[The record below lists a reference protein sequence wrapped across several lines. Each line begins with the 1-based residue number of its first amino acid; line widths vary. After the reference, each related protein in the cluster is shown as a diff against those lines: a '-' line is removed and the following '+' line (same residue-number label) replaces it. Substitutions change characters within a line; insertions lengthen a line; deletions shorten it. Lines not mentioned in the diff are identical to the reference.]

1 MTVPRIAPTGEMYL
15 ADFKDTQALAFKKT
29 RHFIGLTRTRG
40 LRLGGH
46 PLRMVD
52 GVWYITEDA
61 SVQVED
67 LQISHE
73 ALCLQLIR

>member
-1 MTVPRIAPTGEMYL
+1 MTVPRLGPEGEMYL
-15 ADFKDTQALAFKKT
+15 ADFKDTQALGLKKT
-29 RHFIGLTRTRG
+29 RHFIGLSKSRG

-52 GVWYITEDA
+52 GVWYITEDTSA
-61 SVQVED
+61 NTAD

-73 ALCLQLIR
+73 ALCLQFIR

>member
-1 MTVPRIAPTGEMYL
+1 MTVPRLGPEGDLYF
-15 ADFKDTQALAFKKT
+15 ADFKDTQALGFKKT
-29 RHFIGLTRTRG
+29 QHFIGLSKNRG

-52 GVWYITEDA
+52 GVWYITEDLSA
-61 SVQVED
+61 GVEN

-73 ALCLQLIR
+73 ALCLRLIR